1 MARLNGAG
9 TSIRPQH
16 NGLGQLTLA
25 WTNGYADTV
34 SDNLHTAMG
43 GAITEPC
50 SYSTTGQP
58 HKLTGCAVT
67 CVWSVK

>member
-1 MARLNGAG
+1 
-9 TSIRPQH
+9 
-16 NGLGQLTLA
+16 LGQLTLA